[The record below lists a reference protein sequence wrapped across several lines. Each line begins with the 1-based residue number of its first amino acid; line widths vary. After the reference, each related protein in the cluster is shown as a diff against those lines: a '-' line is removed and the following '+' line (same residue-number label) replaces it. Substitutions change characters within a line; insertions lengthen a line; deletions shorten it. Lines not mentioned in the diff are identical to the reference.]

1 MISVYQ
7 QHHAPHFPCR
17 RLCHIRLH
25 LPCRSQSGHQD
36 AITAYFDSAGREV
49 TVFPCPNFDS
59 FIADTSLM
67 YRGMLFITNLPRYII
82 PAGIQILE
90 ANIYITSPHFDWLP
104 NPPNLLSFQPSSR
117 STYTSRNSP
126 SQRSRSLLSHQDS
139 FVGRRPDPDRINSY
153 PLHHSNPHAPVQ
165 NIHMGGN
172 LASHGGSCGG
182 MSPLTFWNSGSVAGR
197 ALERTLASHGGSY
210 GGMSPL
216 TFQNSGSVAGGASI
230 ASLRP
235 MGGVGGAS
243 VVPLEIFSTS
253 AMVSPAP
260 AFVNL
265 AQPDTSSVLGRRC
278 PSHYVAGRHHHQR
291 QGLRFRAQGYHQQR
305 LVDRSQENHQHQ
317 TLSPSILSR
326 SRLQNP
332 SHNKSQ
338 RRWQRLVRGGCQL
351 LCQAPNLRPLCQ
363 GILAWRKGVR
373 DDCAH

>member
-278 PSHYVAGRHHHQR
+278 PSHYVAGRHSRISPTKTSGSKPRKSSTPDFVTLHS
-291 QGLRFRAQGYHQQR
+291 FPVPAPKSFSQQKPTPLAALGERR
-305 LVDRSQENHQHQ
+305 LS
-317 TLSPSILSR
+317 TIMSSPQSPTSLSR
-326 SRLQNP
+326 NPGLAERGSR
-332 SHNKSQ
+332 
-338 RRWQRLVRGGCQL
+338 
-351 LCQAPNLRPLCQ
+351 
-363 GILAWRKGVR
+363 
-373 DDCAH
+373 